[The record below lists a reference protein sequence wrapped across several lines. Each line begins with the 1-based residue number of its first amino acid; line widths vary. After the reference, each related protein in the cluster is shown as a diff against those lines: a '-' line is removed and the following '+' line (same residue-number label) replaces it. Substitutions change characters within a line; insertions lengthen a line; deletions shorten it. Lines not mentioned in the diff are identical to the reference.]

1 MPKLIYLLIE
11 FLDEFV
17 FGIMEAVKPIIRS
30 DLGLTYT
37 QIGLLVFIPS
47 LASTLIEPVLGILGD
62 IWYRGK
68 LILMG
73 GLFFGIALLVTAI
86 SRQFWVLLLAFI
98 IFFPAS
104 GAFVTLSQA
113 TFMDSDPS
121 RRNQNMA
128 RWTIFGSLGVVLG
141 PLLLGAFIIGGL
153 NWRILFVALAVLPFV
168 VIIVY
173 HKKFWDLKNNF
184 HQMKKKLT
192 REELLKGFLEAIRIL
207 KNLNVVRWL
216 VLLEFSDL
224 MLDVFLGFLA
234 LYFVDVAGFS
244 SKMAILAV
252 AIWTGVGLLGDLLL
266 IPLLEKVNGIRYLR
280 VSVIIELVLFPAF
293 LIFQSGW
300 VKLVILGLLGFFNA
314 GWYAILKGELY
325 STLPGKSGTVMT
337 LGNLADL
344 IGKSIPLLVG
354 LIADRFGL
362 GYAMWILL
370 AGPIALWLGL
380 PKWKTNPL

>member
-113 TFMDSDPS
+113 TLMDSDPS
-121 RRNQNMA
+121 RRNQNMV

-192 REELLKGFLEAIRIL
+192 REELLKGFLL

>member
-113 TFMDSDPS
+113 TLMDSDPS